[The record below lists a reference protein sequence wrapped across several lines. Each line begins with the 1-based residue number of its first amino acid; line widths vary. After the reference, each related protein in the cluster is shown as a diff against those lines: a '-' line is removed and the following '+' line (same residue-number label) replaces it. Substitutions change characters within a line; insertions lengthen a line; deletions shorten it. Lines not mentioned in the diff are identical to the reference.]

1 MTKLK
6 IEMVHDIVCSWCP
19 IGYNNIQAA
28 IKNLDLE
35 VDFHFLPYELNPE
48 LDENG
53 ETIENY
59 FKGRFGWDDRKLL
72 DYQSSLVNTAKNA
85 GVIIDFSKREK
96 YYNTRK
102 AHLLMHWT
110 EGYNKQTQLKERFI
124 KAYFEEG
131 LDIGSVDVLLD
142 IAVEIGL
149 NRELTENAL
158 SSSQIAQ
165 EFDAKIERRQRFE
178 IQSVPAF
185 ILNETTLVSGSQSV
199 DFFEKLL
206 SEYQKELAAK
216 QLSA

>member
-19 IGYNNIQAA
+19 IGYNNIQTA

-85 GVIIDFSKREK
+85 GVS
-96 YYNTRK
+96 
-102 AHLLMHWT
+102 
-110 EGYNKQTQLKERFI
+110 
-124 KAYFEEG
+124 
-131 LDIGSVDVLLD
+131 
-142 IAVEIGL
+142 
-149 NRELTENAL
+149 
-158 SSSQIAQ
+158 
-165 EFDAKIERRQRFE
+165 
-178 IQSVPAF
+178 
-185 ILNETTLVSGSQSV
+185 
-199 DFFEKLL
+199 
-206 SEYQKELAAK
+206 
-216 QLSA
+216 